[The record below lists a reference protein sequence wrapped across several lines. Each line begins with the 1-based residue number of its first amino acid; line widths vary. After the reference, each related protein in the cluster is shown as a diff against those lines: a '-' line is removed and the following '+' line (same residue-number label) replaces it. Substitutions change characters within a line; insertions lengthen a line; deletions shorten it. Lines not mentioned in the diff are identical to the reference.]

1 VAELSSDGAVRGKEM
16 NNISKMIKN
25 AKNAMIEL
33 MNLADSDQV
42 LVVSDEASKTIGDS
56 FSTAA
61 RQLGCSVEMYFINEK
76 NRPLTEIPADLIPL
90 LKGKTA
96 VINVFKANPREL
108 QFRVQWCLEVQKNKS
123 LSMAHCPGITEAMM
137 TDGPLNVDYKEMR
150 EMAKKL
156 INQLDNAET
165 VHITTPAG
173 TDIIL
178 GVKGRTFCNEVE
190 VKPVI
195 VTNLPCGEIYCA
207 PEETK
212 ANGVLVIDGTM
223 GNFGL
228 PPTPLTIRVKNGSIE
243 KFESK
248 APDLVKE
255 AQEMTNA
262 DKEARVIG
270 ELGIGINPA
279 AKLVGNML
287 EDEKAF
293 GTAHIAFGNNE
304 DFPGGQNK
312 SKTHVDFLFLK
323 PTISVTYL
331 DGSGQVIIKDG
342 ELQR

>member
-1 VAELSSDGAVRGKEM
+1 MS
-16 NNISKMIKN
+16 NISKMIEN
-25 AKNAMIEL
+25 AKNALTEL
-33 MNLADSDQV
+33 MNLTDGDQV
-42 LVVSDEASKTIGDS
+42 LVVGDEDSKTISDS

-61 RQLGCSVEMYFINEK
+61 RQLGCSVEMYFIPEK
-76 NRPLTEIPADLIPL
+76 DRPLSEIPADLIPL

-96 VINVFKANPREL
+96 AISVFKAIPREL
-108 QFRVQWCLEVQKNKS
+108 QFRVKWCLEAEKNKS
-123 LSMAHCPGITEAMM
+123 LRLAHCPGITEAMM

-150 EMAKKL
+150 EIAKKI

-173 TDIIL
+173 TDIVL
-178 GVKGRTFCNEVE
+178 GVKGRAFGAEME
-190 VKPVI
+190 VKPGMVS
-195 VTNLPCGEIYCA
+195 NLPCGEIYCA

-212 ANGVLVIDGTM
+212 ANGVLVIDGTV

-228 PPTPLTIRVKNGSIE
+228 PAAPLTIRVKNGCVE

-248 APDLVKE
+248 DQNLVKE

-279 AKLVGNML
+279 AKLAGNML

-304 DFPGGQNK
+304 DFPGGQNR

-331 DGSGQVIIKDG
+331 DGSGRVIIKDG
-342 ELQR
+342 EM